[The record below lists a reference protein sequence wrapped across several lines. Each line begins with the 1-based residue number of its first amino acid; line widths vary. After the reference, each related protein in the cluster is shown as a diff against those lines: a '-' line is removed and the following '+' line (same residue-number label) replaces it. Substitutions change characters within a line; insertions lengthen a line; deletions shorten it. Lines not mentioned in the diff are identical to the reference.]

1 MEDGVVI
8 QVFLG
13 HHRLDDVLHQV
24 LVNFVVGHICKG
36 KGRNTLKSWLM
47 CGTFHQHH
55 TGRASSVM
63 HL

>member
-24 LVNFVVGHICKG
+24 LVDFVIGHICRG
-36 KGRNTLKSWLM
+36 KGCKTMESQPTVWDV
-47 CGTFHQHH
+47 
-55 TGRASSVM
+55 S
-63 HL
+63 

>member
-24 LVNFVVGHICKG
+24 LVDLVIGHICRG
-36 KGRNTLKSWLM
+36 KEHK
-47 CGTFHQHH
+47 TFQS
-55 TGRASSVM
+55 RPSVWG
-63 HL
+63 LSLQ